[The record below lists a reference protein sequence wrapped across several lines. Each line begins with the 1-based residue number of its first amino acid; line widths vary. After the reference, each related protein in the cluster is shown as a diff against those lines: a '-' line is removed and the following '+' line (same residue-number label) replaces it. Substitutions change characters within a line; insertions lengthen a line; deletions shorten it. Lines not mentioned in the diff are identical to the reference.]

1 MKRLARLS
9 VTGIGELT
17 AQGLGRFVVNHLLLR
32 EEEFRLISLK
42 HKDFI
47 AEGCAAVKSEEER

>member
-9 VTGIGELT
+9 MTGIGELT
-17 AQGLGRFVVNHLLLR
+17 AQGFGRFVVDHSLLR
-32 EEEFRLISLK
+32 AEEFRLTSLS
-42 HKDFI
+42 HEDFI